1 MCWRSSPSWVAV
13 PRFQPLA
20 CGALALPTR
29 PTCGPSLS
37 LRRCLSWLAVPVLA
51 LSLLVVHP
59 SPSWAAS
66 GGRIGGGSFRSAPSM
81 PRSYGGG
88 GYGGGYNGGY
98 RGGYGGG
105 GGIGF
110 PFLIPIFGFGGGGL
124 FGFLVLMAVVGLLLN
139 AVRGG
144 GGQGPALGSGRGGE
158 LVGGGRPDGPVTI
171 SQVQVGLLATAR
183 DLQTDLRRLAGS
195 SDTSRS
201 AGLQLLLQETTL
213 ALLRHPDLWV
223 YANGEVGQ
231 VPFASAEATFNRL
244 SMAERSKLQREVTSN
259 VGGQRYSDA
268 NVAAG
273 DSDASSDFIAVTLLV
288 ASRNRIN
295 FKGASSADQLRES
308 LQQLGA
314 VGADNLLAI
323 EVIWQPEGAGEVLST
338 EELLTAYPQLQHL

>member
-1 MCWRSSPSWVAV
+1 
-13 PRFQPLA
+13 
-20 CGALALPTR
+20 
-29 PTCGPSLS
+29 
-37 LRRCLSWLAVPVLA
+37 
-51 LSLLVVHP
+51 
-59 SPSWAAS
+59 
-66 GGRIGGGSFRSAPSM
+66 
-81 PRSYGGG
+81 
-88 GYGGGYNGGY
+88 
-98 RGGYGGG
+98 
-105 GGIGF
+105 
-110 PFLIPIFGFGGGGL
+110 
-124 FGFLVLMAVVGLLLN
+124 MAVGGLLLN

-144 GGQGPALGSGRGGE
+144 GGGGQGPAISGSRSD

-201 AGLQLLLQETTL
+201 AGLQVLLQETIL

-268 NVAAG
+268 AIAAG

-288 ASRNRIN
+288 ATRNRIN
-295 FKGASSADQLRES
+295 LKGAGSADQLRDS

-314 VGADNLLAI
+314 VGSADLLAI